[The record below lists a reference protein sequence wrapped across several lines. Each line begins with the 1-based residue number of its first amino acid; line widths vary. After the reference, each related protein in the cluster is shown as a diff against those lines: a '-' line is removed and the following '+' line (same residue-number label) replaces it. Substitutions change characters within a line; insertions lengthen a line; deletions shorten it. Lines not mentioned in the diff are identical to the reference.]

1 MEIFQGL
8 IKNHVLVCAV
18 VAWLVAQLIKTFLYY
33 INNREFNAERLV
45 GAGGMPSCHSAAVC
59 AAAIAVADVSGISS
73 PAFAISFL
81 LACIVIYDATG
92 VRRAAGEHAK
102 ILNKLIDELPPEQ
115 LEDLLKKKDE
125 DASRFKEIL
134 IKARLSKES
143 KEREDEDILKPLKE
157 FLGHTPIE
165 VIAGALLGILVAMI
179 ISAM

>member
-18 VAWLVAQLIKTFLYY
+18 VSWIAAQLVKTLLFYMH
-33 INNREFNAERLV
+33 NKEFNAERLV

-59 AAAIAVADVSGISS
+59 SAAIAVANTAGISS
-73 PAFAISFL
+73 PEFAVSFL

-102 ILNKLIDELPPEQ
+102 ILNKMIDELPPEQ
-115 LEDLLKKKDE
+115 LEDFFKKKDV
-125 DASRFKEIL
+125 DASRFREIL
-134 IKARLSKES
+134 IKAKLSHEVKD
-143 KEREDEDILKPLKE
+143 EDDILKPLKE

-165 VIAGALLGILVAMI
+165 VIAGALLGIIIAMI
-179 ISAM
+179 IPVI